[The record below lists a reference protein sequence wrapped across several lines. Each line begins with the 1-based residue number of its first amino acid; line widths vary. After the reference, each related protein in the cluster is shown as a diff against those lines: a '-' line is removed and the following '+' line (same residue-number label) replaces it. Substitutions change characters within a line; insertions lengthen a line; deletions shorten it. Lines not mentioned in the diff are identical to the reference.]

1 MSEIVFLSLYIYTF
15 AIAISMLV
23 ALMIKGISVVC
34 SLTRKSGE
42 AVPPSEQAATRA
54 VDQQVD
60 EIPIAA
66 ISAAVYAIAGPH
78 RIVHIDRGAR
88 SPAWV
93 AAGRVRHHTAHN
105 LPRRRH

>member
-1 MSEIVFLSLYIYTF
+1 VSDIIFLSLSIYAF
-15 AIAISMLV
+15 AIAISALV

-34 SLTRKSGE
+34 SWNRKSGQSLS
-42 AVPPSEQAATRA
+42 PS
-54 VDQQVD
+54 DQVRIPTSDQHAD

-66 ISAAVYAIAGPH
+66 ISAAVYAVAGPH
-78 RIVHIDRGAR
+78 RIVHIEHGAR

-93 AAGRVRHHTAHN
+93 TEGRVRHHSAHN